1 MPIYST
7 TDMPIY
13 ALVSL
18 LLLNI
23 TITDSTKCA
32 AYTDDISC
40 VAKLRNIL
48 TWWNNRIFSWQIVK
62 PEKYETAKGIFKDTN
77 LKLTNKG
84 KRHLGAVVGTEE
96 FRKEYVTMIVY
107 EQVAKLKLLSEI
119 AKFYPQAAYCAF
131 TLGFRQNF
139 N

>member
-1 MPIYST
+1 M
-7 TDMPIY
+7 
-13 ALVSL
+13 
-18 LLLNI
+18 
-23 TITDSTKCA
+23 
-32 AYTDDISC
+32 
-40 VAKLRNIL
+40 
-48 TWWNNRIFSWQIVK
+48 K
-62 PEKYETAKGIFKDTN
+62 PEKYETVKGIFKDTN
-77 LKLTNKG
+77 LKITNKG

-96 FRKEYVTMIVY
+96 LRKDYVTMRVY